1 MELSEAAHILGVH
14 YQTAYRWVRD
24 GSLRAHKVRSRYQIE
39 AAALEQFQSC
49 RSAPL
54 PPPQATRVRNW
65 NALSS
70 RFYVHLA
77 MGTEASARDQVSRLV
92 NGGVEVADVIDELIS
107 PALVQIGQQWR
118 VGAISVAVEHR
129 AVRICERILDSISV
143 AGRGRPRGKVIVTT
157 AVGDQHELPSAMAAA
172 ALRSSHWLVQHLG
185 SQVPFGDLVSL
196 AAIEEPDFI
205 VISVTNPWAIQTA
218 NEMRE
223 GLEQKGF
230 PTLVGGPGR
239 GLSSLFELLEESK
252 YPLGRRHG
260 GDA

>member
-1 MELSEAAHILGVH
+1 MELSEAARTLGVH

-24 GSLRAHKVRSRYQIE
+24 GSLRAQKVRSRYQIE
-39 AAALEQFQSC
+39 TTALEQFQAT

-65 NALSS
+65 SALSS

-77 MGTEASARDQVSRLV
+77 MGTEASARDQVNRLV
-92 NGGVEVADVIDELIS
+92 NGGVDVVDVIDKLIS
-107 PALVQIGQQWR
+107 PALVTIGQQWR

-129 AVRICERILDSISV
+129 AVRICERILDSISL
-143 AGRGRPRGKVIVTT
+143 ASRGRPRGKVIVTT
-157 AVGDQHELPSAMAAA
+157 AIGDQHELPSSMAAA

-196 AAIEEPDFI
+196 AAVEEPDFI

-218 NEMRE
+218 REMRE
-223 GLEQKGF
+223 DLEQKGF
-230 PTLVGGPGR
+230 ATLVGAPGMD
-239 GLSSLFELLEESK
+239 LHSLFELLEATK
-252 YPLGRRHG
+252 YPPDRRNG